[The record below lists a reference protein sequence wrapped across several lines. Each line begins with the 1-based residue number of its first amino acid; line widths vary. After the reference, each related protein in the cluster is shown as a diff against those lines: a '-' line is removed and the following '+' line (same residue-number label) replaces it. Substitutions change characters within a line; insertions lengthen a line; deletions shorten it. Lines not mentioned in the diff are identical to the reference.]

1 MHIHLMSRARKSIS
15 DPRVAQA
22 AAACTCAKL
31 RMAARAVTQAYD
43 AALAPSGLRATQFT
57 VLVALGHIGR
67 APLSRL
73 AEALVMDRTTL
84 SRNLRPLERD
94 GLIATGLV
102 DDDRRVREIR
112 LTAKGRK
119 ALEKALP
126 LWEKA
131 QKRMREGLGHKRW
144 QGLSD
149 DLGRTVS
156 LGLGAVEAL
165 AVRG

>member
-1 MHIHLMSRARKSIS
+1 M
-15 DPRVAQA
+15 VV
-22 AAACTCAKL
+22 
-31 RMAARAVTQAYD
+31 RAVTQAYD
-43 AALAPSGLRATQFT
+43 AALAPSGFRATQFT
-57 VLVALGHIGR
+57 VLVARGHIGR

-112 LTAKGRK
+112 LAGKGRK

-126 LWEKA
+126 LWERA
-131 QKRMREGLGHKRW
+131 QKRMHEGLGRNRW

-165 AVRG
+165 AGHG

>member
-1 MHIHLMSRARKSIS
+1 MSRYA
-15 DPRVAQA
+15 DPKFDQRLARVAGT
-22 AAACTCAKL
+22 CTCAKL

-73 AEALVMDRTTL
+73 AGALVMDRTTL

-131 QKRMREGLGHKRW
+131 QKRMRDGLGDKRW

-165 AVRG
+165 AARD